1 MAASDVVRYLWIV
14 GVLCLFNSSSLFL
27 RMAVE
32 LNKVLPPEKK
42 FSLFEI
48 RMHFHEIKSSHES
61 FFPISAL
68 RTVWL
73 ILLVVSVSAMAIA
86 VMLAIH
92 PPR

>member
-1 MAASDVVRYLWIV
+1 MAATDVVRYLWIV
-14 GVLCLFNSSSLFL
+14 GVLCLFISSSLFL

-32 LNKVLPPEKK
+32 LNKALPPEKK

-68 RTVWL
+68 RTVWFV
-73 ILLVVSVSAMAIA
+73 LLVVSVSAMAIA
-86 VMLAIH
+86 VMLAIR
-92 PPR
+92 PAR